1 MCVRFVDIDAAADIE
16 QAAPGDRSNPWR
28 RSMDS
33 AQRDLMMKTWEL
45 IETTRDE
52 VLRLREEI
60 ELARKSID
68 RSQRLLSRTGPS
80 ADRGERPA
88 KPL

>member
-1 MCVRFVDIDAAADIE
+1 
-16 QAAPGDRSNPWR
+16 
-28 RSMDS
+28 MDF
-33 AQRDLMMKTWEL
+33 QHRDLMTKTWEL

-52 VLRLREEI
+52 VLRLRDEI
-60 ELARKSID
+60 EFARKTVD
-68 RSQRLLSRTGPS
+68 RSQRLLLRTRPS